1 MRTLCDPLVAAR
13 IDELGIT
20 LTSFAEL
27 PRIADVGV

>member
-1 MRTLCDPLVAAR
+1 LCDPLVRAR

-27 PRIADVGV
+27 PRIAGDGSR